1 MSIQAGDSGAMFKL
15 SQMYDEG
22 LGVQKSKTKA
32 LSWFNKGAALMQ
44 QLSGARD
51 MGGRREGTVFGERGF
66 RDMMSW
72 GGVARLAQTQ
82 NEAGSAATSGNADEV
97 EMEEEEG
104 ESEAAREK
112 FEAWCMISTTRQI
125 GLFHQLQAQLNEAEA
140 GG

>member
-1 MSIQAGDSGAMFKL
+1 MFKL

-22 LGVQKSKTKA
+22 LGVQKSKIKA

-44 QLSGARD
+44 QLAGARD
-51 MGGRREGTVFGERGF
+51 MGGRREGTGFGERGF

-97 EMEEEEG
+97 EMEEDEG
-104 ESEAAREK
+104 ESEAARDK

-125 GLFHQLQAQLNEAEA
+125 GLFHQLQAQLDEAEA